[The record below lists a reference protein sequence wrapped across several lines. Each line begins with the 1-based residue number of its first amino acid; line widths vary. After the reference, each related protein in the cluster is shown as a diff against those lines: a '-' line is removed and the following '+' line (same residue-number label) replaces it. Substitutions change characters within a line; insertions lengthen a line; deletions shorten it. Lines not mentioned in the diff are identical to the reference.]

1 MSCVENGKGRN
12 TYCNTKHNMLDLF
25 RNQNTIYSM
34 LDKRYQDG
42 LKGNSEQVCLQAEAV
57 PATVRADK

>member
-1 MSCVENGKGRN
+1 
-12 TYCNTKHNMLDLF
+12 MLDLF